1 MITRLGSCKDP
12 TLGSSNPSPFVV
24 VELVIFYCL
33 LFIRF
38 SLLMSGTESLD
49 DFTNGNFDMTRRTF
63 SGEFAIAFAKTELD
77 AASL

>member
-1 MITRLGSCKDP
+1 
-12 TLGSSNPSPFVV
+12 
-24 VELVIFYCL
+24 
-33 LFIRF
+33 
-38 SLLMSGTESLD
+38 MSGTESLD